1 MNHQRRQINPP
12 KLLRL
17 TNPTPLYML
26 DIPQNLQIRRRANS
40 EVERQDDVGG
50 IRERGGD
57 ADEVRVGEEVP
68 EAEDEGGLDDGDGE
82 GVEDEGGLDGGAAA
96 GEEEGSVRGRIGKGI
111 SGRVEKEFV
120 GEWMGR
126 GRHG

>member
-12 KLLRL
+12 KLLR
-17 TNPTPLYML
+17 PTDSTTLYML
-26 DIPQNLQIRRRANS
+26 DIPQDLQIRRRADR
-40 EVERQDDVGG
+40 EVERQDYVGD

-96 GEEEGSVRGRIGKGI
+96 EGEDS
-111 SGRVEKEFV
+111 V
-120 GEWMGR
+120 GEGGWER
-126 GRHG
+126 G